1 MKTQCR
7 IDGPAKYIIKN
18 IDGRKETFNAMW
30 ITRGGKLAGAKFQ
43 RCPRN
48 KHIAVIVDGPYYLQ
62 VLPVR
67 RYVKGATPKRK
78 ENTPLPH
85 TPVVVQG
92 PITYDVHHDGTVD
105 IKTNVE
111 SSFILKTAARKR
123 EFKCDV

>member
-48 KHIAVIVDGPYYLQ
+48 KNIATIVDGPYYLR

-67 RYVKGATPKRK
+67 KYVKGAKPLRK
-78 ENTPLPH
+78 ENAAIP